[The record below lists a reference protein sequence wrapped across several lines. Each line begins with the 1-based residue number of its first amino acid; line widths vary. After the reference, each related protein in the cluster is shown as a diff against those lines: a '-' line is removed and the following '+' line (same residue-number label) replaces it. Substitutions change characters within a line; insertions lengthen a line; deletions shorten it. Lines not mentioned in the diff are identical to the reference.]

1 MPLEPFPARSA
12 RHLPHAGKALSV
24 VILLSTYACIRS
36 DNARQAAF
44 SYRSLPQWGRGT
56 AQRRSGALVNDALET
71 ISPDLFHPASAH
83 PTSAPSGH
91 LLPMEGGSVHAPL
104 PMEGAAERSEAGLAS
119 FWGGEAASSLPSPL
133 RKEGCV
139 TALGCSYIAC
149 LRRSPTL
156 FHTASALSGSLRSPP
171 SPRGEGFVRR
181 YSFSTYA
188 CIRSDNARKAA
199 FSYRRSLPPW
209 GRGTAQ
215 RWIGYSRISST

>member
-1 MPLEPFPARSA
+1 MGIA
-12 RHLPHAGKALSV
+12 
-24 VILLSTYACIRS
+24 LLSQTAYLIRS
-36 DNARQAAF
+36 
-44 SYRSLPQWGRGT
+44 
-56 AQRRSGALVNDALET
+56 
-71 ISPDLFHPASAH
+71 SPLSFI
-83 PTSAPSGH
+83 
-91 LLPMEGGSVHAPL
+91 PL
-104 PMEGAAERSEAGLAS
+104 PPSNLRPFGAPPSIGRRERPREPLPLEGAAERSEAGLAS
-119 FWGGEAASSLPSPL
+119 FLGGEAASSLPSPL

-156 FHTASALSGSLRSPP
+156 FHTARTLSGSLRSPP

-215 RWIGYSRISST
+215 RWIGCSRISPA